1 MGVNGWRV
9 YYRGHD
15 AHAALMRAP
24 GAGGYAHGVD
34 GIAGRSARHVRCTA
48 ADPAG
53 DDGGIAAASTV
64 VDAVGIVV
72 HCNIFVWIGML
83 YAARSANNYL
93 CRKEQQLL
101 DEEVEENDGVVS
113 QS

>member
-9 YYRGHD
+9 DYRGHD
-15 AHAALMRAP
+15 AHTALMRASAP
-24 GAGGYAHGVD
+24 GGYADDGVVD
-34 GIAGRSARHVRCTA
+34 GMVASRSSRHVRCTA

-72 HCNIFVWIGML
+72 HCNICMDMNVCSPFG
-83 YAARSANNYL
+83 
-93 CRKEQQLL
+93 K
-101 DEEVEENDGVVS
+101 
-113 QS
+113 